1 MPSPEGEHYSLSLKT
16 AKRSQENRAIK
27 QDDGGTGDDPSRK
40 FQKQDWGACLIGS
53 IRNKPT
59 MEIKLNYSVISKKSQ
74 KRGKEKQSAN
84 IKTNSKNCR
93 FKSTHIN

>member
-1 MPSPEGEHYSLSLKT
+1 MPPPEGEHYSLSLKT

-40 FQKQDWGACLIGS
+40 SQKQDWGACFIGS

-59 MEIKLNYSVISKKSQ
+59 MEIKLNYSVISKKKPE
-74 KRGKEKQSAN
+74 KRERKAKCQN
-84 IKTNSKNCR
+84 KN
-93 FKSTHIN
+93 K